1 MKDLSKLEK
10 GKKVKIK
17 IGSKSKVGNIIAVY
31 KDFMTVRVEGYSV
44 QTVHFEDY
52 FEVLD

>member
-1 MKDLSKLEK
+1 MKDLNKLEK

-17 IGSKSKVGNIIAVY
+17 IGRNSVVGNIIAVY

-52 FEVLD
+52 FELIE